1 MYVSFFVCAVFDLG
15 QPRYMGLATGA
26 TKEELQP
33 YVVLYPVSFW
43 VESSLMY
50 RLYTSLKKTTLR

>member
-1 MYVSFFVCAVFDLG
+1 MYVSFFVCAAFDLD

-43 VESSLMY
+43 VGIKSNV
-50 RLYTSLKKTTLR
+50 